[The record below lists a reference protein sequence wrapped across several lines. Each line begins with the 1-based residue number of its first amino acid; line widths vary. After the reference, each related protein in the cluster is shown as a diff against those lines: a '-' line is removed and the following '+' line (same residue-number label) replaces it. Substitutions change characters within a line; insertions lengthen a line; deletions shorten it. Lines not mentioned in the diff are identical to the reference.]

1 MPPHLKKSINQAHFE
16 NGTYEQIVTHLKWE
30 LELNSPEYPDE
41 SQMNTVTHKQ
51 QIEGNKDDAGNINSD
66 TNDSNPNNH
75 KIVRKSRTLYLPCE
89 TCGKTDHST
98 ERCYV
103 GANAAN
109 RPLPWKSKH
118 HQQDAQNSITGCV
131 LATAQHLN

>member
-1 MPPHLKKSINQAHFE
+1 MPPHLKKSINQAHLE
-16 NGTYEQIVTHLKWE
+16 NGTYEQIVTHLRWE
-30 LELNSPEYPDE
+30 IELNSLQYADE

-75 KIVRKSRTLYLPCE
+75 KIGRESTILYTPCE

-98 ERCYV
+98 ERC
-103 GANAAN
+103 
-109 RPLPWKSKH
+109 
-118 HQQDAQNSITGCV
+118 
-131 LATAQHLN
+131 